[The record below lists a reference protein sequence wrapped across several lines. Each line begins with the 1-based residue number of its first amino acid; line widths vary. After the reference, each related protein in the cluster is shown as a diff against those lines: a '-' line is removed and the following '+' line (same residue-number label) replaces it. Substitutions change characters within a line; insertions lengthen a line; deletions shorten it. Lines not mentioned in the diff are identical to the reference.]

1 MISWFKRKF
10 AAASEYA
17 ADAEAEIDAAAVRG
31 GFGFWK
37 WIGIVVVVAVPA
49 WYLIGG
55 LVYQRIN
62 DDVDFR
68 ADPALVAEGQSRA
81 VATAS
86 AIVAREIERWSPNEQ
101 FWSPAMTIDNMPN
114 YQLGMIE
121 AISRFAIEMVD
132 QLGRQRGSSAADP
145 DLEKAAGFLRY
156 DGRTWVMDGW
166 RVTAS
171 AESQYARAI
180 EAFERYN
187 TRLAA
192 GDAIY
197 DKRADNMIALLERIA
212 ADLGSASAALD
223 KRTIDSSAGF
233 FDFGADTIFY
243 NVKGKLYAYYLILR
257 EIGVDFAPVIADK
270 QLQGIY
276 DRMLNNL
283 RRAADMHPL
292 IVSNGAQ
299 DSLMAPSHLSAL
311 GFYLLRARV
320 QLREVTDTLAK

>member
-1 MISWFKRKF
+1 MFDWFKRKY

-17 ADAEAEIDAAAVRG
+17 ADAEAELDSVSTRG
-31 GFGFWK
+31 RILK
-37 WIGIVVVVAVPA
+37 WVAVALVVLVLA

-62 DDVDFR
+62 DDLAFR
-68 ADPALVAEGQSRA
+68 ADPANVEQGQSRA
-81 VATAS
+81 VATA
-86 AIVAREIERWSPNEQ
+86 AAMMRREIRRWSPNEQ
-101 FWSPAMTIDNMPN
+101 FWSPAITLDNMPN
-114 YQLGMIE
+114 YQLGMVS
-121 AISRFAIEMVD
+121 AVSRFAIEMVD

-171 AESQYARAI
+171 AEAQYARAI
-180 EAFERYN
+180 DALETYN
-187 TRLAA
+187 NRLGASSA
-192 GDAIY
+192 VY
-197 DKRADNMIALLERIA
+197 DKRADNLIALLERIT

-223 KRTIDSSAGF
+223 QRTLESDAGY
-233 FDFGADTIFY
+233 FDFGADEVLY
-243 NVKGKLYAYYLILR
+243 NVKGRLYAYYLILR
-257 EIGVDFAPVIADK
+257 EIGLDFEGVIADK
-270 QLQGIY
+270 QLAEIY

-283 RRAADMHPL
+283 GRPAEMNPL

-299 DSLMAPSHLSAL
+299 DGLIMPSHLSAL

-320 QLREVTDTLAK
+320 QLREISDTLAK